1 MPPSFS
7 MMISAEF
14 DMLRLLRYS
23 QRIARNY
30 FALFAL
36 GGLVRFMNIDFM
48 IDNKWI
54 ADCLRQSGKSQADL
68 ARHLKRDPAAVT
80 RLLNGK
86 RQLKSA
92 EEAEIRAFFQ
102 QPAVAK
108 GMTEHIPGRI
118 MPEAPLAS
126 LPEYGTI
133 NNRSLFIRCK

>member
-1 MPPSFS
+1 
-7 MMISAEF
+7 
-14 DMLRLLRYS
+14 
-23 QRIARNY
+23 
-30 FALFAL
+30 
-36 GGLVRFMNIDFM
+36 MNIDFM